1 MDWCYP
7 NANYFR
13 NCFATHWLPD
23 VIITDNRWCGLNCT
37 KNKKWLP
44 CDFFIRSKSYTF
56 LQPLGCYKKTEHT
69 IQFLFGHFVSFQEQY
84 MMTSD
89 SMIIQTSTFWKID
102 MVIHKPKD
110 YSVLIIV
117 YLLHLF
123 LSLGLWNE
131 KWWLHNS
138 SSSKMKLSRMWQII
152 YQSKGNYVLIIFLLK
167 DLGDCLVLLG

>member
-23 VIITDNRWCGLNCT
+23 VIITDNRWCSLNCT

-44 CDFFIRSKSYTF
+44 CGFFIGSKSYAF

-89 SMIIQTSTFWKID
+89 SMIIQTSKNLKNWYGYTQTKRLFSTDHCLLTAPVFELGVVEWK
-102 MVIHKPKD
+102 MMT
-110 YSVLIIV
+110 S
-117 YLLHLF
+117 
-123 LSLGLWNE
+123 
-131 KWWLHNS
+131 
-138 SSSKMKLSRMWQII
+138 
-152 YQSKGNYVLIIFLLK
+152 
-167 DLGDCLVLLG
+167 

>member
-23 VIITDNRWCGLNCT
+23 VIITDNRWCGLNCM

-44 CDFFIRSKSYTF
+44 CGFFIRSKSYTF
-56 LQPLGCYKKTEHT
+56 LQPLGCYSKTEHT

-89 SMIIQTSTFWKID
+89 SMIIQTSTFWKTD

-117 YLLHLF
+117 YLLHCF
-123 LSLGLWNE
+123 WVRGCGMKNDDVITQVHQ
-131 KWWLHNS
+131 KWS
-138 SSSKMKLSRMWQII
+138 YPKCGKLYINRKVFMNWSFF
-152 YQSKGNYVLIIFLLK
+152 Y
-167 DLGDCLVLLG
+167 